1 MTKKK
6 IMYTEELTEE
16 GIVKESK
23 DGIATIVIS
32 NSDQCEEC
40 AAKLYCKPGNSNERS
55 LVVKDPFG
63 VKAGD
68 KVKVMIEGSKLIRVS
83 LLLYGIPLLLLLL
96 GLIFGMEIFTENKEI
111 LSTFL
116 AFAIVAVYILVFWL
130 GSKKKKSSTKNY
142 PKIVF
147 VSSSIFK

>member
-1 MTKKK
+1 MTEKN
-6 IMYTEELTEE
+6 MYTEELYEE

-40 AAKLYCKPGNSNERS
+40 TAKLYCKPGSSNERS

-68 KVKVMIEGSKLIRVS
+68 KVKVMIKGSKLIGAS
-83 LLLYGIPLLLLLL
+83 FMIYGIPLALLLL
-96 GLIFGMEIFTENKEI
+96 GLIIGMNVFIENKEI
-111 LSTFL
+111 YSTFISFGL
-116 AFAIVAVYILVFWL
+116 ATGYLFLFWMI
-130 GSKKKKSSTKNY
+130 GKKEKWSSKNY
-142 PKIVF
+142 PKITF
-147 VSSSIFK
+147 VSSKVIKN